1 MIVANSLACK
11 IQDVSTNNVNLMT
24 LQQPNK
30 LTFIYILD
38 SILKNVQGDYIRLF
52 EEKIAALFETAFEST
67 TSMDEKRSLIKMF
80 KIWDLFFQP
89 HILEGISQRLQLP
102 EYVSYTISMNSLQE
116 RNLLTDSDNEKVIKF
131 KREF

>member
-1 MIVANSLACK
+1 M
-11 IQDVSTNNVNLMT
+11 
-24 LQQPNK
+24 
-30 LTFIYILD
+30 TFIYILD

-102 EYVSYTISMNSLQE
+102 EYVSYTISMNSL
-116 RNLLTDSDNEKVIKF
+116 
-131 KREF
+131 